1 MRITIDIDG
10 RVTEPVSGAT
20 PTVATPVTE
29 TADGGAAPAV
39 SPSGATAN
47 TSAEARADPR
57 RGCSRRWVKQPRLK
71 ALLQR
76 REPTRRMPVQD
87 RPNPDQQK

>member
-47 TSAEARADPR
+47 TSAEDTGGPPAWLFEAVGQAAAAEGLAPAAGADTEDAGAGPA
-57 RGCSRRWVKQPRLK
+57 KP
-71 ALLQR
+71 
-76 REPTRRMPVQD
+76 
-87 RPNPDQQK
+87 